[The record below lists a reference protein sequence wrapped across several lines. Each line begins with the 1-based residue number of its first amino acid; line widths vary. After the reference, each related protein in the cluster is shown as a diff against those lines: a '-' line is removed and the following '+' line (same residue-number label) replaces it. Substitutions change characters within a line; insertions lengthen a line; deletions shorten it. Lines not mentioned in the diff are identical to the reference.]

1 MPKEVFVLSA
11 VGLFVAIGYGLIVP
25 AIPLFARTF
34 HANATQ
40 VGLIISTFALARFG
54 SGLISGKFV
63 DAIGER
69 LTLGFGLAMVSV
81 SSLLSG
87 MAHSYWQL
95 LVFRSA
101 GGLGSSMFSVSASAL
116 LMRSVNDAQRAR
128 AQSIYNS
135 GFLIGGVIGPA
146 FGGVLSAI
154 SLRAPFFVYSGTLVA
169 ASLTAFLYLHEKR
182 LGRSI
187 ANSQSSND
195 RVLLRDALKLKP
207 YRYALVF
214 AFLAN
219 WLLFGLRSSIIPLF
233 VTSTLH
239 ISTSILG
246 FGFTVSAIAQ
256 ALLLVSAGKLIDDRG
271 RRFGVLVGSS
281 LLTTGMIFLILA
293 TQAWSYF
300 ALMILFGLGGAF
312 LGTAPVSIVG
322 DLFGGRGGRVIALYQ
337 MAGDAGMI
345 ACPVIVGFLVDRF
358 SYRLAF
364 TVSAVLFL
372 YTIYLAIKLPET
384 RKERNERTEFEADL
398 RGN

>member
-1 MPKEVFVLSA
+1 
-11 VGLFVAIGYGLIVP
+11 
-25 AIPLFARTF
+25 
-34 HANATQ
+34 
-40 VGLIISTFALARFG
+40 
-54 SGLISGKFV
+54 
-63 DAIGER
+63 
-69 LTLGFGLAMVSV
+69 MVSV

-87 MAHSYWQL
+87 LAHSYWQL

-116 LMRSVNDAQRAR
+116 LMRSVSDAQRAQ

-146 FGGVLSAI
+146 FGGLLSAI
-154 SLRAPFFVYSGTLVA
+154 SLRAPFFVYAATLVA

-182 LGRSI
+182 LGKSITNNQRSD
-187 ANSQSSND
+187 D
-195 RVLLRDALKLKP
+195 RVLLRDAMKLKP
-207 YRYALVF
+207 YQFALVI

-219 WLLFGLRSSIIPLF
+219 WILFGLRSSILPLF

-256 ALLLVSAGKLIDDRG
+256 ASLLVSAGKLIDDRG
-271 RRFGVLVGSS
+271 RKFGILAGSF
-281 LLTTGMIFLILA
+281 LLTAGMIVLITA
-293 TQAWSYF
+293 IHAWSYF
-300 ALMILFGLGGAF
+300 ALMILFGFGGAF

-345 ACPVIVGFLVDRF
+345 ACPIIVGYLVDRF
-358 SYRLAF
+358 SYRVAF
-364 TVSAVLFL
+364 EVSAVLFL

-384 RKERNERTEFEADL
+384 LRERNEREAEA